1 MIGRGSAGSIGGGSL
16 ELLPATPLE
25 AEEVAEAAEAGE
37 AAAGD
42 GGTPMATGVIG
53 GDVLTA

>member
-1 MIGRGSAGSIGGGSL
+1 M
-16 ELLPATPLE
+16 PATPLE
-25 AEEVAEAAEAGE
+25 AEEVAEAGLEA

-42 GGTPMATGVIG
+42 GGTHMATGVIG

>member
-25 AEEVAEAAEAGE
+25 AEEVAEAGE

-42 GGTPMATGVIG
+42 GDGTHMATGVIG
-53 GDVLTA
+53 GEVLTA

>member
-1 MIGRGSAGSIGGGSL
+1 MIGRKPAGSIGGDSL
-16 ELLPATPLE
+16 ELLPAAPLE
-25 AEEVAEAAEAGE
+25 AEEVAEAGEA

-42 GGTPMATGVIG
+42 GAHMATGVLG

>member
-16 ELLPATPLE
+16 ELLPAAPLE
-25 AEEVAEAAEAGE
+25 AEEVTEAGE

-42 GGTPMATGVIG
+42 GGTHMATGVIG

>member
-25 AEEVAEAAEAGE
+25 AEEVAEAGE

-42 GGTPMATGVIG
+42 GTPMATGVIG

>member
-1 MIGRGSAGSIGGGSL
+1 
-16 ELLPATPLE
+16 LPATPLE
-25 AEEVAEAAEAGE
+25 AEEVAEAGEVAE

-42 GGTPMATGVIG
+42 GGTHMATGVIG